1 MARDR
6 GFYPVM
12 GMEIEFQ
19 LLFFAL
25 IFDNWGEEEIGGV
38 VVTITWLCYGCYRCW
53 LKLLIFNNCFR
64 NSRGKNKSEDRK
76 GKERRVFVVW

>member
-1 MARDR
+1 MGNDWSALMARDR

-25 IFDNWGEEEIGGV
+25 IFDNWREEEIGGV
-38 VVTITWLCYGCYRCW
+38 GVIITWL
-53 LKLLIFNNCFR
+53 LLLLQVLVKIV
-64 NSRGKNKSEDRK
+64 DI
-76 GKERRVFVVW
+76 

>member
-25 IFDNWGEEEIGGV
+25 IFDNWGEEEIDGV
-38 VVTITWLCYGCYRCW
+38 GVIITWL
-53 LKLLIFNNCFR
+53 LQLLQVLVKIV
-64 NSRGKNKSEDRK
+64 DI
-76 GKERRVFVVW
+76 

>member
-6 GFYPVM
+6 GFCPVM

-38 VVTITWLCYGCYRCW
+38 GVIITWL
-53 LKLLIFNNCFR
+53 LQLLQVLVKIV
-64 NSRGKNKSEDRK
+64 DI
-76 GKERRVFVVW
+76 